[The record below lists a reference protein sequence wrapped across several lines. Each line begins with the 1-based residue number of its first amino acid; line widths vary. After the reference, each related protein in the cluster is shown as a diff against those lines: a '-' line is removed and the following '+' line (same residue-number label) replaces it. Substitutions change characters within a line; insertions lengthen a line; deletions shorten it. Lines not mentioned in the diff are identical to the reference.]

1 MGRSIE
7 IKDAD
12 NSRIQDRLILFAE
25 IYRNIEHDIYDL
37 ENLQYTSFCLMH
49 FFSLSK
55 IYKIISGN
63 KDHRE
68 NRQYPK
74 MYTIQ

>member
-1 MGRSIE
+1 MDRAIRNHGAYIGFILKEQMRLFFNSIMGRSIE

-49 FFSLSK
+49 F
-55 IYKIISGN
+55 
-63 KDHRE
+63 
-68 NRQYPK
+68 
-74 MYTIQ
+74 